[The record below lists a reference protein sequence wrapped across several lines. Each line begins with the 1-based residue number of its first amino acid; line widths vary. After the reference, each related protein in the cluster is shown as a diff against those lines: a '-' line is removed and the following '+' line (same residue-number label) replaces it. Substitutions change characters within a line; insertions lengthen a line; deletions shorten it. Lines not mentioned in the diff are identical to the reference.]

1 MMGLFSFCLY
11 KLLHKMPTPL
21 RTPQTSGYS
30 SFHVSNLPLWSLKPP
45 SSRRLKLSFFI
56 CPRVSARF
64 LHCFCTVSRDAMGT
78 LICKIRQRV
87 QKLPGR
93 KSRCFAQK
101 RRKLKTSKI
110 RVFCPVGS
118 FNQRARDSSSLERTK
133 IPRRIVRFFVGFS
146 IFWGSAHFCTLFAH
160 RRESRVFPCIVCILC
175 IVSVFSILFSG
186 EQQAGELTP
195 LLGVHLSDNF
205 QHPFRGDLDAVR
217 QIFFYRHRAGFGGT
231 DVL

>member
-1 MMGLFSFCLY
+1 M
-11 KLLHKMPTPL
+11 L
-21 RTPQTSGYS
+21 RTPVLGQSTAGCKRCTAAPSHRRRAPAS
-30 SFHVSNLPLWSLKPP
+30 AECCAPENL
-45 SSRRLKLSFFI
+45 SRRKSGRLRGNFRFFRR
-56 CPRVSARF
+56 CSCF
-64 LHCFCTVSRDAMGT
+64 LQSIVVILFGGIV
-78 LICKIRQRV
+78 
-87 QKLPGR
+87 LPQEYALV
-93 KSRCFAQK
+93 AQ
-101 RRKLKTSKI
+101 
-110 RVFCPVGS
+110 PVEHLT

-133 IPRRIVRFFVGFS
+133 IPRRIARFLVGFS

-195 LLGVHLSDNF
+195 LFGVHLSDNF

-217 QIFFYRHRAGFGGT
+217 QIFFYRHRAGFGGA

>member
-1 MMGLFSFCLY
+1 ML
-11 KLLHKMPTPL
+11 
-21 RTPQTSGYS
+21 
-30 SFHVSNLPLWSLKPP
+30 
-45 SSRRLKLSFFI
+45 SRRGSVCCGKALF
-56 CPRVSARF
+56 CAF
-64 LHCFCTVSRDAMGT
+64 LLLFWRGCGN
-78 LICKIRQRV
+78 IIRQYRV
-87 QKLPGR
+87 ILR
-93 KSRCFAQK
+93 FIMYALVAQ
-101 RRKLKTSKI
+101 
-110 RVFCPVGS
+110 PVEHLT

-133 IPRRIVRFFVGFS
+133 IPRRIARFLVGFS
-146 IFWGSAHFCTLFAH
+146 FFWMLAHLCTLFAH

>member
-133 IPRRIVRFFVGFS
+133 IPRRIARFFVGFS

-160 RRESRVFPCIVCILC
+160 RRESRAFPCIVCITG
-175 IVSVFSILFSG
+175 VFTLQNGPVDGHSFAPCRCAARQHSSWIRSYLHHLANSSS
-186 EQQAGELTP
+186 
-195 LLGVHLSDNF
+195 VHL
-205 QHPFRGDLDAVR
+205 
-217 QIFFYRHRAGFGGT
+217 T
-231 DVL
+231 